1 MKSLFL
7 LLAACLMT
15 PPGWTQVEGR
25 LHDHAQLMAQASQF
39 LANQFSPAS
48 DARIRIQPLDPQL
61 RLPACPAPQFFLPAP
76 SPTLSGSMRVG
87 MRCLAPKAWTVYA
100 NASVSEAKVHYVTRN
115 LLQAGHQLQ
124 FEDLEARRAHSE
136 DLPAGAISDPQQLLG
151 RTLRQPLEAGTILRA
166 VLIRDTLVISAGQT
180 VKLIA
185 SGPGFS
191 VHTEGRAM
199 GNAMSGQRVQVRNG
213 SGQIIQG
220 MALPSGVVSVTP

>member
-1 MKSLFL
+1 MLL

-15 PPGWTQVEGR
+15 PLGWTQIADK
-25 LHDHAQLMAQASQF
+25 LHDHAQLMTQAGQF

-48 DARIRIQPLDPQL
+48 DARIRVQPLDPQL

-76 SPTLSGSMRVG
+76 APALSGSMRVG
-87 MRCLAPKAWTVYA
+87 MRCLSPKPWTVYA
-100 NASVSEAKVHYVTRN
+100 NASVSEAKAHYVTKDP
-115 LLQAGHQLQ
+115 LQAGHQLQ
-124 FEDLEARRAHSE
+124 LEDLEARRAHSE

-191 VHTEGRAM
+191 IHTEGRAM

-220 MALPSGVVSVTP
+220 VALPSGMVSVTP